1 MSNSQYNEQNEQDEL
16 QKYLEEK
23 AKQEQEKEQEAEPLS
38 AYDACVLRESARIHE
53 LIAEA
58 QKEVKKWFEWI
69 AFVEIFLFSAHHFI
83 VMFFIIS

>member
-23 AKQEQEKEQEAEPLS
+23 AKQEQEQEMKKEQEPEQLS

-58 QKEVKKWFEWI
+58 QKEVKKGSDDE
-69 AFVEIFLFSAHHFI
+69 
-83 VMFFIIS
+83 